1 MVSIYLLEPILSSN
15 QMYFLILIDSF
26 ERRVLKAPSLS
37 RNAPNNLI
45 SLNFWY
51 KQAICVKSAKLALK
65 TQRKCSMVE

>member
-37 RNAPNNLI
+37 RNAPNI
-45 SLNFWY
+45 TWSLSIFGIN
-51 KQAICVKSAKLALK
+51 KQFVSK
-65 TQRKCSMVE
+65 VPN